1 MSSKNTILPS
11 TKTHKVLTPGQ
22 IAWRAARQKEVELWE
37 RGVNNSKRAIYLLRL
52 EESDIQGLDDPT
64 CRPKES
70 LDLAEIRKK
79 IDEQSFMLIF
89 HQSFVDRLNAVP
101 HRAEL
106 RVNAA
111 TIDS

>member
-1 MSSKNTILPS
+1 MSPKNTILPRP
-11 TKTHKVLTPGQ
+11 KTHKVLTPGQ

-37 RGVNNSKRAIYLLRL
+37 RGVNNPKREIYLLRL
-52 EESDIQGLDDPT
+52 EEADIQGLDPT

-79 IDEQSFMLIF
+79 IDDQSQWVIWQ
-89 HQSFVDRLNAVP
+89 HSFVDRLNAVP
-101 HRAEL
+101 HRAKFT
-106 RVNAA
+106 VNAV